1 MVGADPE
8 LAPEEQAAL
17 HEARRL
23 FEAGLYFE
31 CHDVLE
37 EAWAGHHGPARE
49 LLQGLIQSAV
59 AFYHLGNG
67 NRAGARSLLA
77 RALARLKGYPACALG
92 LDVEDLRGQ
101 LMAWDTRLQ
110 DAAEITAEEWAAARP
125 TWRAASESH
134 RRPPLRT

>member
-1 MVGADPE
+1 MFPDDPTLE
-8 LAPEEQAAL
+8 PEEQAAL

-37 EAWAGHHGPARE
+37 EAWAGHRGPARE

-77 RALARLKGYPACALG
+77 RALARLKPYPTQVLG
-92 LDVEDLRGQ
+92 IDVADLRVQ
-101 LMAWDTRLQ
+101 LKAWDERLQ
-110 DAAEITAEEWAAARP
+110 DAAEITAGEWEAARP
-125 TWRAASESH
+125 TWRTAS
-134 RRPPLRT
+134 